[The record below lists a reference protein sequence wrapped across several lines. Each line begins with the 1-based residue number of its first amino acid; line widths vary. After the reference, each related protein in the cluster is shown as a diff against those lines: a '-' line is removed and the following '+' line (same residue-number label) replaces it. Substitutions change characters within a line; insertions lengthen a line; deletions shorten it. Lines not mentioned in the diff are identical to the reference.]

1 MVIPT
6 YIVGYV
12 FKYANQ
18 KSIIIKSTIMKTQHE
33 KTMSGSK
40 EPQESSVKPYKQ
52 WEEGLPTGPQF
63 GILSKLHGTWVNW
76 KGGPTGLHT
85 TPMPSPGTSSETI
98 FGVFHFKSQEYREQ
112 LKFTQVNAPVRNRA
126 GSNEQFNAAV
136 KYETAI
142 IDNNNELQHFEDGM
156 YLWLGDHQMPW
167 DPESP
172 FQKPPTMFKHPSDE
186 ESVKT
191 DGGVPVIGPGELG
204 PQFVPPYQISRSG
217 VIPHGTTIHLT
228 GNIKE
233 SEEGKPPHIADLWE
247 PQFLSVSHTM
257 GIDPKCDLIQGSR
270 EKPDW
275 TKLPRELQEDGGVNS
290 GRAYFLGIFNYNE
303 FGAKFPYTVQ
313 PNLKLIDAN
322 EGLKFKRYDMI
333 ELDTFHDTG
342 VQGGAINNVMIHRYC
357 RVTRMRFRMWLE
369 EVYDEEFG
377 GVVKQLQYEQIVD
390 FEFMFG
396 SNGATTKWPHIQVN
410 TLRREKDIPLDKRL
424 PAIQIPTEA
433 PEVISEGPA
442 PIVCPMGHSRK
453 G

>member
-1 MVIPT
+1 MKQP
-6 YIVGYV
+6 
-12 FKYANQ
+12 Q
-18 KSIIIKSTIMKTQHE
+18 K
-33 KTMSGSK
+33 
-40 EPQESSVKPYKQ
+40 SSVKPYIE
-52 WEEGLPTGPQF
+52 WEEGLPKGPQF

-142 IDNNNELQHFEDGM
+142 IDNNDDLQHFENGM

-172 FQKPPTMFKHPSDE
+172 YQNPPNMFKHTSSE

-191 DGGVPVIGPGELG
+191 DGGEPVIGPGELG

-217 VIPHGTTIHLT
+217 VIPHGTTIHIT
-228 GNIKE
+228 GNITE
-233 SEEGKPPHIADLWE
+233 SEKGAPHIANLWE
-247 PQFLSVSHTM
+247 QQYLAVSPSM
-257 GIDPKCDLIQGSR
+257 GIHPEEDLIPGSR
-270 EKPDW
+270 KKPEW
-275 TKLPRELQEDGGVNS
+275 TKLPREDQKDGGVNS
-290 GRAYFLGIFNYNE
+290 GRAYFESIFNYDQ

-313 PNLKLIDAN
+313 PNLKLSDAIEN
-322 EGLKFKRYDMI
+322 MDVKRYDLI
-333 ELDTFHDTG
+333 ELDSFHNTG
-342 VQGGAINNVMIHRYC
+342 VQGATINNVMIHRYC
-357 RVTRMRFRMWLE
+357 KVVRMRYRMWIE

-377 GVVKQLQYEQIVD
+377 GLIEQLQYEQIVD

-396 SNGATTKWPHIQVN
+396 STGGTTLWPHIQVN
-410 TLRREKDIPLDKRL
+410 TLRREKDIPANKRL
-424 PAIQIPTEA
+424 PSIKLPTEA
-433 PEVISEGPA
+433 PHEVEEAPA
-442 PIVCPMGHSRK
+442 SVCPMMRHTRH
-453 G
+453 